1 MLSKRQFMTLSTATL
16 SAAALFAPATT
27 LAAVGPVPFTRAA
40 FLAAQKADKAIL
52 VQIHATWCPTCA
64 AQKPILSK
72 LEAKPDYAGFV
83 VFNVDFDKQ
92 KAVVRSFKA
101 NMQSTLI
108 VYKGKKEVARSVGS
122 TDPMTI
128 EDLFKQAI

>member
-1 MLSKRQFMTLSTATL
+1 MTLATGAL
-16 SAAALFAPATT
+16 GAAALLAPAT
-27 LAAVGPVPFTRAA
+27 LAAAVGPVPFNRAA
-40 FLAAQKADKAIL
+40 FLAAQKADKPIL
-52 VQIHATWCPTCA
+52 VQIHADWCPTCA

-72 LEAKPDYAGFV
+72 LEAQADYADFV

-92 KAVVRSFKA
+92 KAIVRSFKA

-108 VYKGKKEVARSVGS
+108 VYKGNKEVARSVGS